1 MPPDLGFSPI
11 FKRPKGWAK
20 ARKRAIAIAPRLKPG
35 AIQSLFRLKPGG
47 SRSSFRPGALQSFS
61 GFSLEVFDRPP
72 FSPSENY
79 SVKLRYR
86 RIMYLPLD
94 FLSVWLLDILFCI
107 FSAVGC
113 CFYFFFFIFLSNIRH
128 WRNYSAFTSTL
139 YFPPGASVT

>member
-1 MPPDLGFSPI
+1 M
-11 FKRPKGWAK
+11 
-20 ARKRAIAIAPRLKPG
+20 
-35 AIQSLFRLKPGG
+35 GG
-47 SRSSFRPGALQSFS
+47 CY
-61 GFSLEVFDRPP
+61 SLEVFDRPP

-113 CFYFFFFIFLSNIRH
+113 WFSFFLSSFFLKKKKEKFKSGRCG
-128 WRNYSAFTSTL
+128 SFL
-139 YFPPGASVT
+139 